1 MGVIRRCENCGRN
14 SEWGKNLW
22 IVGNGYVDGG
32 VVGNEIILQTP
43 TDLWYLIKK
52 IQSTKKKK

>member
-32 VVGNEIILQTP
+32 VVGNEDSMWKMGKLGM
-43 TDLWYLIKK
+43 
-52 IQSTKKKK
+52 